1 MSGNLTAVTST
12 PKQVHRKPVNRK
24 PAAKQATQPTPV
36 DKPLQ
41 DLSVDEQPTIATY
54 NVAEEEVGTSLGD
67 LLDKTN
73 VLLALSQAIDAQQ
86 KFAAYES
93 YVQAELVKA
102 EQEEIAVQEKA
113 NKDPANAAHHQAP
126 IKTAQN
132 KVAYMK
138 HLHQNSMLRY
148 AKAEKIIAEL
158 DAALPL

>member
-1 MSGNLTAVTST
+1 MSENLTTVTTT
-12 PKQVHRKPVNRK
+12 PKQVHRKPVSRK
-24 PAAKQATQPTPV
+24 PATKQTAQPTPV
-36 DKPLQ
+36 GKPLQ
-41 DLSVDEQPTIATY
+41 DLIAEEAPTIATY
-54 NVAEEEVGTSLGD
+54 NVTEEDVGTSLGD